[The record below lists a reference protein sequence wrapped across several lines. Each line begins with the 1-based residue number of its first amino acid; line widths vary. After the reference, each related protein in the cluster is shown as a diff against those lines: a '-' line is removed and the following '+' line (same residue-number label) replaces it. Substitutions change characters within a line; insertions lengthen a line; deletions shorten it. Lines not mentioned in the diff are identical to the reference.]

1 MITITDDSSEAE
13 GLRARLIQMMTGD
26 KKREDI
32 IQLHEDI
39 DAFFL
44 SDPSAEDKMMVLKY
58 NESLA

>member
-44 SDPSAEDKMMVLKY
+44 SDLSAEDKMMVLKY